1 LNSQLDILINLQ
13 ELDSKRFN
21 LEDRIHQIPEE
32 ISDLDQ
38 TLDNERKAVEELD
51 CLVNEA
57 NKERLLL
64 EGDVESL
71 KDKLSKYKIQ
81 LMEVKTNKEYQ
92 AMLHE
97 IENINQEI
105 RTIEDQTLER
115 MVKIEESEQKLGEAK
130 QKLATQTNLLSKKRN
145 ELESSGLKIQ
155 GNIDQ
160 LKDERDQLEKQI
172 QDELLQQ
179 YKKISLAR
187 NQVSLAE
194 AKDQSCQACHVR
206 LRPQLFN
213 EIKTNQKIITCESC
227 NRILYYI
234 KD

>member
-1 LNSQLDILINLQ
+1 ML
-13 ELDSKRFN
+13 N

-32 ISDLDQ
+32 ISELDQ
-38 TLDNERKAVEELD
+38 TLDDKRKSVEELD
-51 CLVNEA
+51 SLVNEG
-57 NKERLLL
+57 NKQRVLL
-64 EGDVESL
+64 EGDVESF
-71 KDKLSKYKIQ
+71 KDKLSKYKTQ

-97 IENINQEI
+97 IENTNQEI
-105 RTIEDQTLER
+105 RTIEDQILEQ
-115 MVKIEESEQKLGEAK
+115 MMKVEESEQQLGEAK
-130 QKLATQTNLLSKKRN
+130 QKLSTQESLLSKKRD

-160 LKDERDQLEKQI
+160 LKDEKDQLEKQI

-179 YKKISLAR
+179 YKKIALAR
-187 NQVSLAE
+187 NQIALAE
-194 AKDQSCQACHVR
+194 AKNQSCQACHVP

-213 EIKTNQKIITCESC
+213 EIKANQKIITCESC

-234 KD
+234 AS

>member
-1 LNSQLDILINLQ
+1 MNSQLDILINLQ
-13 ELDSKRFN
+13 ELDSKMLN

-32 ISDLDQ
+32 ISELDQ
-38 TLDNERKAVEELD
+38 TLDDKRKSVEELD
-51 CLVNEA
+51 SLVNEG
-57 NKERLLL
+57 NKQRVLL
-64 EGDVESL
+64 EGDVESF
-71 KDKLSKYKIQ
+71 KDKLSKYKTQ

-97 IENINQEI
+97 IENTNQEI
-105 RTIEDQTLER
+105 RTIEDQILEQ
-115 MVKIEESEQKLGEAK
+115 MMKVEESEQQLGEAK
-130 QKLATQTNLLSKKRN
+130 QKLSTQESLLSKKRD

-160 LKDERDQLEKQI
+160 LKDEKDQLEKQI

-179 YKKISLAR
+179 YKKIALAR
-187 NQVSLAE
+187 NQIALAE
-194 AKDQSCQACHVR
+194 AKNQSCQACHVR

-234 KD
+234 AS

>member
-1 LNSQLDILINLQ
+1 MNSQLDILINLQ
-13 ELDSKRFN
+13 EIDSKMLN
-21 LEDRIHQIPEE
+21 LENRIHQIPEE
-32 ISDLDQ
+32 IFDLDQ
-38 TLDNERKAVEELD
+38 TLDNERKSVEELNS
-51 CLVNEA
+51 LVNEG
-57 NKERLLL
+57 NKQRVLL
-64 EGDVESL
+64 EGDVESF
-71 KDKLSKYKIQ
+71 KDKLSKYKTQ

-97 IENINQEI
+97 IENTNQEI
-105 RTIEDQTLER
+105 RTIEDQTLEQ
-115 MVKIEESEQKLGEAK
+115 MVKTEESEQQLEEAK
-130 QKLATQTNLLSKKRN
+130 QKLATQESLLSKKRD

-160 LKDERDQLEKQI
+160 FKDERDQLEKQI
-172 QDELLQQ
+172 QDEILQQ
-179 YKKISLAR
+179 YKKIALAR
-187 NQVSLAE
+187 NQIALAE

-234 KD
+234 AS

>member
-1 LNSQLDILINLQ
+1 MNSQLDILINLQ
-13 ELDSKRFN
+13 EIDSKMLN
-21 LEDRIHQIPEE
+21 LENRIHQIPEE
-32 ISDLDQ
+32 IFDLDQ
-38 TLDNERKAVEELD
+38 TLDNERKSVEELNS
-51 CLVNEA
+51 LVNEG
-57 NKERLLL
+57 NKQRVLL
-64 EGDVESL
+64 EGDVESF
-71 KDKLSKYKIQ
+71 KDKLSKYKTQ

-97 IENINQEI
+97 IENTNQEI
-105 RTIEDQTLER
+105 RTIEDQTLEQ
-115 MVKIEESEQKLGEAK
+115 MVKTEESEQQLEEAK
-130 QKLATQTNLLSKKRN
+130 QKLATQESLLSKKRD

-160 LKDERDQLEKQI
+160 FKDERDQLEKQI
-172 QDELLQQ
+172 QGEILQQ
-179 YKKISLAR
+179 YKKIALAR
-187 NQVSLAE
+187 NQIALAE

-234 KD
+234 AS

>member
-1 LNSQLDILINLQ
+1 MNSQLDILINLQ
-13 ELDSKRFN
+13 ELDSKMLN
-21 LEDRIHQIPEE
+21 LEDRIHQIPKE

-38 TLDNERKAVEELD
+38 TLDNERRSVEELD
-51 CLVNEA
+51 CLVNEG
-57 NKERLLL
+57 NKQRVLL
-64 EGDVESL
+64 EGDIESFN
-71 KDKLSKYKIQ
+71 DKLSKYKTQ

-97 IENINQEI
+97 IENTNQEI
-105 RTIEDQTLER
+105 RTIEDQALEE
-115 MVKIEESEQKLGEAK
+115 MMKIEKREQQLGEAK
-130 QKLATQTNLLSKKRN
+130 QKLATQESLLSKKRN

-179 YKKISLAR
+179 YKKIALAR
-187 NQVSLAE
+187 NQIALAE

-213 EIKTNQKIITCESC
+213 EIKTNPKIITCENC

-234 KD
+234 AV

>member
-1 LNSQLDILINLQ
+1 MNSQLDILINLQ
-13 ELDSKRFN
+13 EIDSKMLN

-38 TLDNERKAVEELD
+38 TLDNERKSVEELNS
-51 CLVNEA
+51 LVNEG
-57 NKERLLL
+57 NKQRVLL
-64 EGDVESL
+64 EGDVESF
-71 KDKLSKYKIQ
+71 KDKLSKYKTQ

-97 IENINQEI
+97 IENTNQEI
-105 RTIEDQTLER
+105 RTIEDQTLEQ
-115 MVKIEESEQKLGEAK
+115 MVKTEESEQQLEEAK
-130 QKLATQTNLLSKKRN
+130 QKLATQESLLSKKRD

-172 QDELLQQ
+172 QDEILQQ
-179 YKKISLAR
+179 YKKIALAR
-187 NQVSLAE
+187 NQIALAE

-234 KD
+234 AS

>member
-1 LNSQLDILINLQ
+1 ML
-13 ELDSKRFN
+13 N

-32 ISDLDQ
+32 ISELDQ
-38 TLDNERKAVEELD
+38 TLDDKRKSVEELD
-51 CLVNEA
+51 SLVNEG
-57 NKERLLL
+57 NKQRVLL
-64 EGDVESL
+64 EGDVESF
-71 KDKLSKYKIQ
+71 KDKLSKYKTQ

-97 IENINQEI
+97 IEITNQEI
-105 RTIEDQTLER
+105 RTIEDQILEQ
-115 MVKIEESEQKLGEAK
+115 MMKVEESEQQLGEAK
-130 QKLATQTNLLSKKRN
+130 QKLSTQESLLSKKRD

-160 LKDERDQLEKQI
+160 LKDEKDQLEKQI

-179 YKKISLAR
+179 YKKIALAR
-187 NQVSLAE
+187 NQIALAE
-194 AKDQSCQACHVR
+194 AKNQSCQACHVR

-234 KD
+234 AS

>member
-13 ELDSKRFN
+13 EIDSKMLN
-21 LEDRIHQIPEE
+21 LENRIHQIPEE
-32 ISDLDQ
+32 IFDLDQ
-38 TLDNERKAVEELD
+38 TLDNERKSVEELNS
-51 CLVNEA
+51 LVNEG
-57 NKERLLL
+57 NKQRVLL
-64 EGDVESL
+64 EGDVESF
-71 KDKLSKYKIQ
+71 KDKLSKYKTQ

-97 IENINQEI
+97 IENTNQEI
-105 RTIEDQTLER
+105 RTIEDQTLEQ
-115 MVKIEESEQKLGEAK
+115 MVKTEESEQQLEEAK
-130 QKLATQTNLLSKKRN
+130 QKLATQESLLSKKRD

-160 LKDERDQLEKQI
+160 FKDERDQLEKQI
-172 QDELLQQ
+172 QDEILQQ
-179 YKKISLAR
+179 YKKIALAR
-187 NQVSLAE
+187 NQIALAE

-234 KD
+234 AS

>member
-1 LNSQLDILINLQ
+1 MNSQLDILINLQ

>member
-1 LNSQLDILINLQ
+1 ML
-13 ELDSKRFN
+13 N

-32 ISDLDQ
+32 ISELDQ
-38 TLDNERKAVEELD
+38 TLDDKRKSVEELD
-51 CLVNEA
+51 SLVNEG
-57 NKERLLL
+57 NKQRVLL
-64 EGDVESL
+64 EGDVESF
-71 KDKLSKYKIQ
+71 KDKLSKYKTQ

-97 IENINQEI
+97 IENTNQEI
-105 RTIEDQTLER
+105 RTIEDQILEQ
-115 MVKIEESEQKLGEAK
+115 MMKVEESEQQLGEAK
-130 QKLATQTNLLSKKRN
+130 QKLSTQESLLSKKRD

-160 LKDERDQLEKQI
+160 LKDEKDQLEKQI

-179 YKKISLAR
+179 YKKIALAR
-187 NQVSLAE
+187 NQIALAE
-194 AKDQSCQACHVR
+194 AKNQSCQACHVR

-234 KD
+234 AS